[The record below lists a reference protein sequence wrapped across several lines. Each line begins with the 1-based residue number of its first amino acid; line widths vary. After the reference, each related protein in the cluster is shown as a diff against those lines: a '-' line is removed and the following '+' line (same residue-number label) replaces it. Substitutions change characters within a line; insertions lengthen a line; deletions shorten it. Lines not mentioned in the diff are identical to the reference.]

1 MDWLFLGQQI
11 VYDGLGVDAL
21 ENIFAG
27 YNACIF
33 AYGQTGSG
41 KSYTITGS
49 ENNKGLLPRLC
60 EDLFKRIEQQTSD
73 ELTFKVQVS
82 YMEIYN
88 EKLRDLL
95 DPSG

>member
-1 MDWLFLGQQI
+1 M
-11 VYDGLGVDAL
+11 YDGLGVDAL